1 MHDKPRRDLQ
11 TGPYFAAEGYRGG
24 GFPSLKAKLGSPGSN
39 QPMRAPGTGTYA
51 QVVCAFSHF
60 AISNER
66 GESLMEKRKLGFAG
80 PEVPV
85 ICLGGNVY
93 GWTLPEAETFRQL
106 DAALD
111 AGLNFVDTADVYSRW
126 VPGHRG
132 GESETII
139 GKWFAKS
146 GKRKDVILATK
157 VGNEMGQGQ
166 KGLSAAYIRQAV
178 EHSLQRLQTDYIDIY
193 QAHKDDSETPLE
205 ETLGAFNELVKQ
217 GKVRYI
223 GASNYS
229 GARLAE
235 ALETSREHGFASYIS
250 LQPHYNLVERQ
261 DYESDLLPV
270 VKKYKVGV
278 IPYFSLAAGFLTGK
292 YRSKQDAEK
301 AARGSMVQ
309 KYLNDW
315 GFAVVKALEEVAD
328 AHGSTPARVA
338 LAWLLAQPGI
348 TAPIASATNEKQ
360 LADLA
365 EATKLNLDTES
376 IRKLDEVSARKAAAE
391 ALAR

>member
-1 MHDKPRRDLQ
+1 
-11 TGPYFAAEGYRGG
+11 
-24 GFPSLKAKLGSPGSN
+24 
-39 QPMRAPGTGTYA
+39 
-51 QVVCAFSHF
+51 
-60 AISNER
+60 
-66 GESLMEKRKLGFAG
+66 MEKRKLGFAG

-93 GWTLPEAETFRQL
+93 GWTLSETEAFRQL

-126 VPGHRG
+126 VPGNKG

-139 GKWFAKS
+139 GKWFAKT
-146 GKRKDVILATK
+146 GKRRDVILATK
-157 VGNEMGQGQ
+157 VGMEMGENK
-166 KGLSAAYIRQAV
+166 KGLKAAYIRQAV
-178 EHSLQRLQTDYIDIY
+178 EESLQRLHTDYIDVY

-205 ETLGAFNELVKQ
+205 ETLGAFNELVKE

-235 ALETSREHGFASYIS
+235 ALETSRKNGFASYVS

-261 DYESDLLPV
+261 NYESDILPV
-270 VKKYKVGV
+270 VEKYEVGV

-292 YRSKQDAEK
+292 YRSKGDAEK
-301 AARGSMVQ
+301 AARGAMVQ

-315 GFAVVKALEEVAD
+315 GFAVVEALDEL
-328 AHGSTPARVA
+328 AHAHASTPARVA

-348 TAPIASATNEKQ
+348 TAPIASATNERQ
-360 LADLA
+360 LADLV
-365 EATKLNLDTES
+365 EAAKLKLDTES
-376 IRKLDEVSARKAAAE
+376 IQKLNSVSKQKVAAD
-391 ALAR
+391 ALAG